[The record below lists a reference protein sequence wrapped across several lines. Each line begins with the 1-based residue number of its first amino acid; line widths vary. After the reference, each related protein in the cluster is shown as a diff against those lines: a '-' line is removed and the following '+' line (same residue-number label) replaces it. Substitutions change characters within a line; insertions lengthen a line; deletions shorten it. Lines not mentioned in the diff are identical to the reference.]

1 MTGRIARRFA
11 SLREEGRAGLVT
23 YLTAGD
29 PDLDT
34 SAKLFAGLAAAG
46 ADLIEIG
53 MPFSDPMADGPAIQE
68 AGQRALKQGMNLR
81 RTLTLVRELRRA
93 DDATP
98 IVLMGYYNP
107 IYRYGAEWRSR
118 AMRSTPGSTGVIVVD
133 LPPEEDA
140 ELTGPARAVGLD
152 VIRLATPTSDE
163 NRLPRIVEQ
172 ASGFIYYV
180 AIAGITGTRSADS
193 SEVATAVAR
202 LRRFT
207 DLPIAVG
214 FGIRT
219 PEQAAAVARAADA
232 AVVGTALV
240 QRLALNLDPDG
251 RAKPGLVDAVLADV
265 CAIGSGSSAGAQV
278 TSRIVNMLG
287 ESMFRRLIRGIVA
300 GAVIAAS
307 NFLCG
312 LGRGTCRTTGHDR
325 L

>member
-1 MTGRIARRFA
+1 LTGRIARRFA

-29 PDLDT
+29 PDPDT
-34 SAKLFAGLAAAG
+34 SVKLFAGLAAAG

-53 MPFSDPMADGPAIQE
+53 MPFSDPMADGPVIQE
-68 AGQRALKQGMNLR
+68 AGQRALMQGINLR
-81 RTLTLVRELRRA
+81 RTLAFVRELRRL

-107 IYRYGAEWRSR
+107 IYRYGPEVFARD
-118 AMRSTPGSTGVIVVD
+118 AVAAGVDGAIVVD

-140 ELTGPARAVGLD
+140 ELTGPARAAGFD

-163 NRLPRIVEQ
+163 QRLPRIVEH

-193 SEVATAVAR
+193 SEVVAAVAG

-240 QRLALNLDPDG
+240 QRLADNLDPDG
-251 RAKPGLVDAVLADV
+251 RAERGLVDAVLADV
-265 CAIGSGSSAGAQV
+265 RALAEGVRGARKTTNPR
-278 TSRIVNMLG
+278 TS
-287 ESMFRRLIRGIVA
+287 
-300 GAVIAAS
+300 
-307 NFLCG
+307 
-312 LGRGTCRTTGHDR
+312 
-325 L
+325 